1 MSGYY
6 FWGFLSSGFFL
17 SAIPALVHQ
26 LLVIGRRKRLK
37 ALGVLAEPATQSI
50 SLNQI
55 FSSFFA
61 VYSFFLFGLV
71 ADTPDPFLTIPRAIV
86 GLLFFMIIIEIFRE
100 RPTTGPFLAFVS
112 CIICVLLPPVLV
124 LSGHRRSPFVSHAS
138 NAIIC
143 LAVALIAQGNFGQYL
158 ILKHSGKRGAV
169 SLPMHLVMFGKDLTG
184 MIFGIQIGPSAWS
197 IILMHSV
204 NLVMRSPII
213 WTYLRIGQN

>member
-1 MSGYY
+1 MTGYY

-26 LLVIGRRKRLK
+26 LLVIDRRKHLK
-37 ALGVLAEPATQSI
+37 ALGELAEPATQSI

-71 ADTPDPFLTIPRAIV
+71 ADSPDPFLTIPRAIV
-86 GLLFFMIIIEIFRE
+86 GILFFRIIIEIHRE
-100 RPTTGPFLAFVS
+100 RRTKASHMAFFS
-112 CIICVLLPPVLV
+112 CIVCLIFPFVLL
-124 LSGHRRSPFVSHAS
+124 LSGHRSTIYVKYAS

-143 LAVALIAQGNFGQYL
+143 LAVAFIAQGNIGQYL
-158 ILKHSGKRGAV
+158 ILKHTGKRGAV

-184 MIFGIQIGPSAWS
+184 MIFGLEIGPTAWS

-204 NLVMRSPII
+204 NLVMRTPII
-213 WTYLRIGQN
+213 LTYLRIRV